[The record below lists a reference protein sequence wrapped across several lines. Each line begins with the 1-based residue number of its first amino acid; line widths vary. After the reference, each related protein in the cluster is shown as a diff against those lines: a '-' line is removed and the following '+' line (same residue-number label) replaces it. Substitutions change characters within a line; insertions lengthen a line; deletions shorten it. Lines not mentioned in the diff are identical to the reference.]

1 MWITFAYAGCVYIVR
16 FSEQEEV
23 LIPTLLQLY
32 NEEINSMCFCCCWNM
47 VAVELSFWIIA
58 VIHSDLCGTSI
69 QHRNSY
75 IAWTGCQIQG
85 VALFLL
91 NESQVG
97 DFIDKVIIHLY
108 WTFNCLHFQMYNFIL
123 WWWNNET
130 PQLGKGCIWCC
141 CQWKTFCWTKTTRD
155 ARC

>member
-1 MWITFAYAGCVYIVR
+1 MLAVYIMQHCYVFR
-16 FSEQEEV
+16 AGGSSKSLLYFTCRMRRS
-23 LIPTLLQLY
+23 IPYVFFL
-32 NEEINSMCFCCCWNM
+32 CWNI

-69 QHRNSY
+69 QHQNSY
-75 IAWTGCQIQG
+75 IAWIGCRIQG

-91 NESQVG
+91 NESQVE
-97 DFIDKVIIHLY
+97 DFIDKVIRLY

-130 PQLGKGCIWCC
+130 PQPGKGCIWCC
-141 CQWKTFCWTKTTRD
+141 RQWKTFCWTKTTRD